1 MPKSKVYEIKLILTY
16 LKEGGTAI
24 IWDGQDR
31 FVSDASDAEDF
42 DLGVKVHVKQN
53 GSEESIIIKF
63 LFDLKREEELE
74 WSIAGNM
81 RMIHYDTEDWSL
93 KVSAQ
98 KWSHRMN
105 DFLTPYKNG
114 NWSLYDVHLE
124 RLPQRFK
131 SIFKDSMSYVY
142 DVNKRNKFIQKCGSL
157 WMKKH
162 KMTPEQNAR
171 AGRKATQEHVFRSMA
186 RALTGFGV

>member
-1 MPKSKVYEIKLILTY
+1 MPEPKVCKLILTI
-16 LKEGGTAI
+16 LREGGTAI
-24 IWDGQDR
+24 IWDGQEH

-42 DLGVKVHVKQN
+42 HLGVKVHVKQN

-63 LFDLKREEELE
+63 LFDLKREQELE
-74 WSIAGNM
+74 WGTAGNM
-81 RMIHYDTEDWSL
+81 RMIHYDPVDWSIP
-93 KVSAQ
+93 VSAQ
-98 KWSHRMN
+98 QWSDRMKE
-105 DFLTPYKNG
+105 FLTSYND
-114 NWSLYDVHLE
+114 NWNLYDAHLE

-142 DVNKRNKFIQKCGSL
+142 DVNKRNKFIQKCESL

-171 AGRKATQEHVFRSMA
+171 AGRKATQGHVFRSMA
-186 RALTGFGV
+186 RALTGAL